1 VSNLTDDNEG
11 TVAEQLMNALIS
23 KMEVMDSN
31 LQVLKAENEV
41 LKGLVGDPAALLK
54 KAGFVSRK
62 TASPVDVMPDLFRG
76 DSHFDIL
83 KNDNGSGL
91 DIPAT
96 NQEFHE
102 MDWGDIH
109 RLAAEAK
116 TAGAL
121 GNQSG
126 IE

>member
-1 VSNLTDDNEG
+1 MTDDSGEG
-11 TVAEQLMNALIS
+11 VAERLMNALIS

-41 LKGLVGDPAALLK
+41 LKGLVSDPAALLK

-62 TASPVDVMPDLFRG
+62 TTAPVDVMPDLFRG

-83 KNDNGSGL
+83 KNDNGSGIN
-91 DIPAT
+91 IPAT

-109 RLAAEAK
+109 LLAAEAK
-116 TAGAL
+116 NAGAL
-121 GNQSG
+121 GNQTG
-126 IE
+126 ME

>member
-1 VSNLTDDNEG
+1 MANDNEG
-11 TVAEQLMNALIS
+11 NVAEQLMSALIS
-23 KMEVMDSN
+23 KMESMDADMN
-31 LQVLKAENEV
+31 IIKAENEV
-41 LKGLVGDPAALLK
+41 LKGLIKDPAALLR

-91 DIPAT
+91 DIPT
-96 NQEFHE
+96 SNQEFHE

-116 TAGAL
+116 NAGAV

>member
-1 VSNLTDDNEG
+1 MADDNEG

-62 TASPVDVMPDLFRG
+62 TVAPVDVMPDMFRG
-76 DSHFDIL
+76 DSHYDIL
-83 KNDNGSGL
+83 KNDNGSGIE
-91 DIPAT
+91 IPT
-96 NQEFHE
+96 SNQEFHE
-102 MDWGDIH
+102 MNWDDIH
-109 RLAAEAK
+109 QLAAEAK
-116 TAGAL
+116 NAGAL
-121 GNQSG
+121 GNQTG

>member
-1 VSNLTDDNEG
+1 MTDDNEG
-11 TVAEQLMNALIS
+11 SVAEKLMNALIS

-41 LKGLVGDPAALLK
+41 LKGLVGDPATLLK

-62 TASPVDVMPDLFRG
+62 TAAPVDVMPDIFRG

-83 KNDNGSGL
+83 KNDNGGGI
-91 DIPAT
+91 DIPT
-96 NQEFHE
+96 SNQAFHE
-102 MDWGDIH
+102 MDWDDIH
-109 RLAAEAK
+109 QLAAEAK
-116 TAGAL
+116 SAGAL
-121 GNQSG
+121 GNQTG

>member
-1 VSNLTDDNEG
+1 MADDNEG
-11 TVAEQLMNALIS
+11 NVAERLMNALIS

-62 TASPVDVMPDLFRG
+62 TTAPVDVMPDLFRG

-91 DIPAT
+91 DIPVT

-102 MDWGDIH
+102 MDWSDIH
-109 RLAAEAK
+109 LLAAEAK
-116 TAGAL
+116 TAGAI